1 MAENEND
8 WDVWAI
14 VRSCSKMSNSA
25 LVDHGVHEDGYSA
38 LVDHSVHEDGNSV
51 NTSLFQEESNCV
63 GDFRDAFAMENKRYF
78 GLDEVIS
85 LSKNL
90 NTNSRI
96 APHNQENQTETIPN
110 TPLVIIEHEEEKKK
124 KKRKRKKARYSMQST
139 STESGKRIERHEIL
153 YEEFGDRNHPPPN
166 QHRSPNAAA
175 PPKDP
180 SSSSFVP

>member
-8 WDVWAI
+8 WDLWAI

-51 NTSLFQEESNCV
+51 NTSLFQEESSCV

-78 GLDEVIS
+78 GLDEVVS

-110 TPLVIIEHEEEKKK
+110 TPLEFGKAEQWRWIMNKTSTTGKNYYLCSEFKKK
-124 KKRKRKKARYSMQST
+124 ISNQ
-139 STESGKRIERHEIL
+139 
-153 YEEFGDRNHPPPN
+153 GDRNHPPPN

-175 PPKDP
+175 PPEDP
-180 SSSSFVP
+180 STSSFVP